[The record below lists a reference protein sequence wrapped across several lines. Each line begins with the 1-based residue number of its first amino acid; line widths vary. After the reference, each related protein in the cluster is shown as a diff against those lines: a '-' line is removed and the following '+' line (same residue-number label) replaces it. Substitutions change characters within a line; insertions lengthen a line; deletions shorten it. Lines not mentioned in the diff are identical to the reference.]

1 MYSFITDI
9 PVLLLT
15 EAALQKNGGHV
26 QKYKML
32 IKGKV

>member
-1 MYSFITDI
+1 MYSVVTHI

-15 EAALQKNGGHV
+15 EAALQKEGGHV